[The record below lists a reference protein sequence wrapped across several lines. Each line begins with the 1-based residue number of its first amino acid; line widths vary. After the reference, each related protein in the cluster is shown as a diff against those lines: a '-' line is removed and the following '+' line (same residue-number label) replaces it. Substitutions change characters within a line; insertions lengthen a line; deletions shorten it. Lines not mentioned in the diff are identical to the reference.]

1 MSLSFAGMRLLT
13 FRTNGG
19 TRAGRVEGDRVVELA
34 DADVGAVLARGDAG
48 LADARNA
55 TGAERPLAELN
66 LAPVILDPPK
76 IICVGQNYLAHI
88 TEQGVKVPTFPTL
101 FNKFRR
107 SLIGPHDDIVLPR
120 VSAEVDWEVELTIVI
135 GKQARHVTGAA
146 AEDAIF
152 GYTILNDTSIR
163 DWQMRTTQWM
173 QGKTFEASTP
183 LGPVVVSKDELDAGN
198 LRLWTEVDGTIMQD
212 STTSDLLFKL
222 PDIVAYCSE
231 MITLEPGDVIATG
244 TPSGVGFARNP
255 PVFLQPGQTV
265 RCGIDGIGELVNR
278 TVKEA

>member
-1 MSLSFAGMRLLT
+1 MRLLT
-13 FRTNGG
+13 FRTDGG
-19 TRAGRVEGDRVVELA
+19 TRAGRLDGDRVVELA
-34 DADVGAVLARGDAG
+34 DADFGALLARGEAG
-48 LADARNA
+48 LADARGA
-55 TGAERPLAELN
+55 TGSGRPLAELD
-66 LAPVILDPPK
+66 LAPVIVDPPK

-88 TEQGVKVPTFPTL
+88 TEQGVKVPEYPTL

-107 SLIGPHDDIVLPR
+107 SLIGPNDDIVLPR
-120 VSAEVDWEVELTIVI
+120 VSDEVDWEVELTIVI
-135 GKQARHVTGAA
+135 GSHARHVTGAA
-146 AEDAIF
+146 AEAAIF

-173 QGKTFEASTP
+173 QGKAFEASTP
-183 LGPVVVSKDELDAGN
+183 LGPAVVSKDELDAGN
-198 LRLWTEVDGTIMQD
+198 LRLWTELDGTMMQD

-244 TPSGVGFARNP
+244 TPSGVGFARKP
-255 PVFLQPGQTV
+255 PIFLQPGQTI

-278 TVKEA
+278 TIKEV

>member
-1 MSLSFAGMRLLT
+1 MQLLT
-13 FRTNGG
+13 FRTDGG
-19 TRAGRVEGDRVVELA
+19 TRAGRLDGDRVVELA

-55 TGAERPLAELN
+55 TGGGRPLAELD

-120 VSAEVDWEVELTIVI
+120 VSDEVDWEVELTIVI
-135 GKQARHVTGAA
+135 GKHARHVIGAA

-173 QGKTFEASTP
+173 QGKAFEASTP

-198 LRLWTEVDGTIMQD
+198 LRLWTEIDGTMMQD

-244 TPSGVGFARNP
+244 TPSGVGFTRTP
-255 PVFLQPGQTV
+255 PIFLQPGQTV
-265 RCGIDGIGELVNR
+265 RCGIDGIGQLVNR
-278 TVKEA
+278 AVKEA

>member
-1 MSLSFAGMRLLT
+1 MRLLT

-19 TRAGRVEGDRVVELA
+19 TRAGRLDGDRVLELA
-34 DADVGAVLARGDAG
+34 DADVGALLARGEAG
-48 LADARNA
+48 VADARSA
-55 TGAERPLAELN
+55 SGAGRPLADLD
-66 LAPVILDPPK
+66 LAPVIVDPPK

-88 TEQGVKVPTFPTL
+88 TEQGVKIPTYPTL

-107 SLIGPHDDIVLPR
+107 SLIGPNDDIVLPR
-120 VSAEVDWEVELTIVI
+120 VSDEVDWEVELAIVI
-135 GKQARHVTGAA
+135 GKHGRHVTGAA
-146 AEDAIF
+146 AEDVIF

-173 QGKTFEASTP
+173 QGKAFEASTP
-183 LGPVVVSKDELDAGN
+183 LGPAVVSKDELDAGN
-198 LRLWTEVDGTIMQD
+198 LRLWTEVDGTMMQD

-222 PDIVAYCSE
+222 PEIVAYCSE

-244 TPSGVGFARNP
+244 TPSGVGFARKP
-255 PVFLQPGQTV
+255 PIFLQPGQTV

-278 TVKEA
+278 TVMEV

>member
-1 MSLSFAGMRLLT
+1 MRLLT
-13 FRTNGG
+13 FRTDGG
-19 TRAGRVEGDRVVELA
+19 TRAGRLDGDRVVELA
-34 DADVGAVLARGDAG
+34 DADVGALLARGEAG
-48 LADARNA
+48 LADAQNA
-55 TGAERPLAELN
+55 SGAGRPLAELD
-66 LAPVILDPPK
+66 LAPVIVDPPK

-88 TEQGVKVPTFPTL
+88 TEQGVKVPEYPTL

-107 SLIGPHDDIVLPR
+107 SLIGPNDDIVLPR
-120 VSAEVDWEVELTIVI
+120 VSTEVDWEVELTIVI
-135 GKQARHVTGAA
+135 GKHARHVTGAA

-173 QGKTFEASTP
+173 QGKAFEASTP
-183 LGPVVVSKDELDAGN
+183 LGPSVVSKDELDAGN
-198 LRLWTEVDGTIMQD
+198 LRLWTEVDGTMMQD

-244 TPSGVGFARNP
+244 TPSGVGFARTP
-255 PVFLQPGQTV
+255 PVFLQPGQTI

>member
-1 MSLSFAGMRLLT
+1 MRLLT
-13 FRTNGG
+13 FRTDGG
-19 TRAGRVEGDRVVELA
+19 TRAGRLDGDRVVELA
-34 DADVGAVLARGDAG
+34 DADVGALLARGEAG

-55 TGAERPLAELN
+55 PGAGRPLAELD
-66 LAPVILDPPK
+66 LAPVIVDPPK

-88 TEQGVKVPTFPTL
+88 TEQGVKVPEYPTL

-107 SLIGPHDDIVLPR
+107 SLIGPNDDIVLPR
-120 VSAEVDWEVELTIVI
+120 VSTEVDWEVELTIVI
-135 GKQARHVTGAA
+135 GKHARHVTGAA

-173 QGKTFEASTP
+173 QGKAFEASTP
-183 LGPVVVSKDELDAGN
+183 LGPSVVSKDELDAGN
-198 LRLWTEVDGTIMQD
+198 LRLWTEVDGTMMQD

-244 TPSGVGFARNP
+244 TPSGVGFARRP
-255 PVFLQPGQTV
+255 PVFLQPGQTI

-278 TVKEA
+278 TVKEV

>member
-1 MSLSFAGMRLLT
+1 MRLLT

-19 TRAGRVEGDRVVELA
+19 TRAGRLDGDRVVELA
-34 DADVGAVLARGDAG
+34 DADVGALLARGEVG
-48 LADARNA
+48 LADALNA
-55 TGAERPLAELN
+55 SGSGRPLAELD
-66 LAPVILDPPK
+66 LAPVIVDPPK

-88 TEQGVKVPTFPTL
+88 TEQGVKVPEYPTL

-107 SLIGPHDDIVLPR
+107 SLIGPNDDIVLPR
-120 VSAEVDWEVELTIVI
+120 VSDEVDWEVELTIVI
-135 GKQARHVTGAA
+135 GRHARHVTGAA
-146 AEDAIF
+146 AEAAIF

-173 QGKTFEASTP
+173 QGKAFEASTP
-183 LGPVVVSKDELDAGN
+183 LGPAVVSKDELDAGN
-198 LRLWTEVDGTIMQD
+198 LRLWAELDGTMMQD

-244 TPSGVGFARNP
+244 TPSGVGFARKP
-255 PVFLQPGQTV
+255 PIFLQPGQTI

-278 TVKEA
+278 TIKEV

>member
-1 MSLSFAGMRLLT
+1 MRLLT
-13 FRTNGG
+13 FRTDGG
-19 TRAGRVEGDRVVELA
+19 TRAGRLDGDQVVELA
-34 DADVGAVLARGDAG
+34 DADVGALLARGDAG
-48 LADARNA
+48 VSDARNA
-55 TGAERPLAELN
+55 TGAGRPLAGLD
-66 LAPVILDPPK
+66 LAPVVLDPPK

-88 TEQGVKVPTFPTL
+88 TEQGAKVPEYPTL

-107 SLIGPHDDIVLPR
+107 SLIGAHDEIVLPR
-120 VSAEVDWEVELTIVI
+120 VSTEIDWEVELTIVI
-135 GKQARHVTGAA
+135 GKHARHVSGAA

-163 DWQMRTTQWM
+163 DWQRRTTQWM
-173 QGKTFEASTP
+173 QGKAFEGSTP
-183 LGPVVVSKDELDAGN
+183 IGPAVVSKDELDAGN
-198 LRLWTEVDGTIMQD
+198 LRLWTEVDGKLMQD

-222 PDIVAYCSE
+222 PEVVAYCSE
-231 MITLEPGDVIATG
+231 IFTLEPGDVIATG

-278 TVKEA
+278 AVKETG

>member
-1 MSLSFAGMRLLT
+1 MRLLT

-19 TRAGRVEGDRVVELA
+19 TRAGRLDGDRVVELA
-34 DADVGAVLARGDAG
+34 DADVGALLARGEAG
-48 LADARNA
+48 LADAQ
-55 TGAERPLAELN
+55 GASGSGRPLSELD
-66 LAPVILDPPK
+66 LAPVIVDPPK

-88 TEQGVKVPTFPTL
+88 NEQGVKVPEYPTL

-120 VSAEVDWEVELTIVI
+120 VSDEVDWEVELTIVM
-135 GKQARHVTGAA
+135 GKHARHVTGAA

-163 DWQMRTTQWM
+163 DWQFRTTQWM
-173 QGKTFEASTP
+173 QGKAFEASTP
-183 LGPVVVSKDELDAGN
+183 VGPSVVSKDELDGEN

-222 PDIVAYCSE
+222 ADVVAYCSQ
-231 MITLEPGDVIATG
+231 MITLEPGDLIATG
-244 TPSGVGFARNP
+244 TPSGVGFARKP
-255 PVFLQPGQTV
+255 PVFLQPGQTI

-278 TVKEA
+278 AVKEV

>member
-1 MSLSFAGMRLLT
+1 MQLLT
-13 FRTNGG
+13 FRTDGG
-19 TRAGRVEGDRVVELA
+19 TRAGRLDGDRVVELA

-55 TGAERPLAELN
+55 TGGGRPLAELD

-120 VSAEVDWEVELTIVI
+120 VSDEVDWEVELTIVI
-135 GKQARHVTGAA
+135 GKHARHVIGAA

-173 QGKTFEASTP
+173 QGKAFEASTP

-198 LRLWTEVDGTIMQD
+198 LRLWTEIDGTMMQD

-244 TPSGVGFARNP
+244 TPSGVGFARTP
-255 PVFLQPGQTV
+255 PIFLQPGQTV
-265 RCGIDGIGELVNR
+265 RCGIDGIGQLVNR
-278 TVKEA
+278 AVKEA